1 MKEDRVEILENCL
14 DEIQEAYS
22 ILEDVKYEEEE
33 AYDNMPEGL
42 QYSERGDQMQEAIDS
57 LENAL
62 GDMDCLI
69 QYMEDVISYANNPD
83 ILEVEPWE
91 RLKVGDSVTH
101 KSFGIGTVTSIE
113 GNHMCVSFKEKTAL
127 FIFPDAIIK
136 GHIIIQLRMNNNRRK
151 RIKKSILILT
161 EVQSKLQDVQKKELA
176 SLNQLSEDDENR
188 ETMEDLLS
196 SLEDALGELDNIL
209 DTLTSGDF

>member
-209 DTLTSGDF
+209 DTLTSGD